1 MSIASRPSGRA
12 KSLLLV
18 GVAVGTLV
26 LSTPALAAEADAAA
40 EATEAGTDTT
50 VSEVVVTA
58 STVNLLGRAET
69 SSQGSVTK
77 EEVDLRPVYRVGQ
90 LLETV
95 PGLVVTAHSGEGK
108 ANQYL
113 LRGFNLDHGTDL
125 ATVIDG
131 MPVNMRTHAHGQG
144 YTDLNFFIPELAGG
158 IDFTKG
164 PYYASIGDFGS
175 VGSDTVR
182 YLDALPK
189 QASVSAGTVGDYRLF
204 LGGSQ
209 AVGPGDLLLAG
220 EMVHLDGPWDHPD
233 NMHKYNA
240 LARYAVNKDMR
251 AFSVTGMFYSG
262 LWHSTTDQP
271 TRAIEEGLIS
281 RFGTLD
287 GSDGGQSKRYS
298 LSANYTDSFG
308 AWDLAANAYAIHYQ
322 LTLWN
327 DFTHFLGDP
336 INGDQH
342 AQDDHRNIFG
352 GAVSLTDNGHLWGR
366 ESKMVVGLQT
376 RYDDIRVDFMH
387 TRARTPLETLRDD
400 KVKEYNLSAYVQN
413 TTNWTPWMRSIIGA
427 REDYFHGDDTN
438 LLDASLSGV
447 EGKSLFQPKGSLV
460 FGPFHQTEF
469 YVSGGIGFHS
479 NDVRAGSNS
488 DTGEIARPPFLV
500 KSRASEIGVRTNIIP
515 HLTAAVT
522 LFQINF
528 DSELIYDAD
537 AGQTVGGRPSHRT
550 GVEFTGQYRPFSWLE
565 LSANIAETKARY
577 TDASPPGE
585 GTAIEDAPKFI
596 ASMGALVDNLGPWS
610 GGIEFRDLGPHAL
623 VTADNIRS
631 DGYKEWN
638 MNVGYKLRPNLK
650 LRVDVFNVFNSKD
663 DAADYFYTTRLAGEP
678 AEGIDDIQI
687 HPLESRSFR
696 FTVSEQF

>member
-1 MSIASRPSGRA
+1 MSIVTRPSGRA
-12 KSLLLV
+12 KLLLLG
-18 GVAVGTLV
+18 GVAAGTV
-26 LSTPALAAEADAAA
+26 LMCTPASAADAKAETAAEA
-40 EATEAGTDTT
+40 GTGTT

-77 EEVDLRPVYRVGQ
+77 EEVELRPVYRVGQ

-125 ATVIDG
+125 ATVVDG

-164 PYYASIGDFGS
+164 PYYAAIGDFGS

-182 YLDALPK
+182 YVDELPK
-189 QASVSAGTVGDYRLF
+189 QVSVSAGTVGDDRLF
-204 LGGSQ
+204 AGGSQ
-209 AVGPGDLLLAG
+209 AVGPGNLLLAG

-240 LARYAVNKDMR
+240 LARYSVNGDTQSY
-251 AFSVTGMFYSG
+251 SVTGMYYSG
-262 LWHSTTDQP
+262 LWHATTDQP
-271 TRAIEEGLIS
+271 TRAIEEGLIG

-287 GSDGGQSKRYS
+287 PTDGGQSKRYS
-298 LSANYTDSFG
+298 LSGNYGRTLG

-327 DFTHFLGDP
+327 DFTHFLDDP
-336 INGDQH
+336 VNGDQH
-342 AQDDHRNIFG
+342 AQDDRRNIFG
-352 GAVSLTDNGHLWGR
+352 GAVSLTDNGHLFGR
-366 ESKMVVGLQT
+366 ESNTVFGLQT
-376 RYDDIRVDFMH
+376 RYDDIRVDFNH
-387 TRARTPLETLRDD
+387 TLARTPLETLRDD
-400 KVKEYNLSAYVQN
+400 KVKEYNLSGYVQN
-413 TTNWTPWMRSIIGA
+413 TTNWTPWLRSIVGA
-427 REDYFHGDDTN
+427 REDYFHGQDDN
-438 LLDASLSGV
+438 LLDAGLSGV

-460 FGPFHQTEF
+460 FGPFHDTEF
-469 YVSGGIGFHS
+469 YISGGIGFHS

-488 DTGEIARPPFLV
+488 DTGLITRPPFLV
-500 KSRASEIGVRTNIIP
+500 KSRGSEIGVRTNIIP

-522 LFQINF
+522 LFQIDF

-550 GVEFTGQYRPFSWLE
+550 GVEFTGQYRPFNWLE
-565 LSANIAETKARY
+565 LSANVAMTKARY
-577 TDASPPGE
+577 TDPSPPGE
-585 GTAIEDAPKFI
+585 GKFIEDAPKFI
-596 ASMGALVDNLGPWS
+596 ASLGALVDNLGPWS
-610 GGIEFRDLGPHAL
+610 GGVEFRDLGPHAL
-623 VTADNIRS
+623 VTTNDIRS
-631 DGYKEWN
+631 QGYKEWN
-638 MNVGYKLRPNLK
+638 VNVGYRLTPKIKVRM
-650 LRVDVFNVFNSKD
+650 DVFNLFNSKD
-663 DAADYFYTTRLAGEP
+663 DAADYFYTTRLPGEP
-678 AEGIDDIQI
+678 AQGVDDIQI

-696 FTVSEQF
+696 FTVSKLF